1 MDFAKSYL
9 SVVCDDF
16 EQPEDILSWR
26 KLKKRNSEF
35 KNQGLIH
42 SLGGV
47 YDEAKRLGVLGMGDF
62 KLILNS
68 SYSETSLLVISENYD
83 SLYSEV
89 AWWFK
94 GFSFRN

>member
-1 MDFAKSYL
+1 
-9 SVVCDDF
+9 
-16 EQPEDILSWR
+16 LSWK
-26 KLKKRNSEF
+26 KLKKRNLEF

-47 YDEAKRLGVLGMGDF
+47 YDEAKRLCVLGMGDF
-62 KLILNS
+62 KLVLNS
-68 SYSETSLLVISENYD
+68 AYFEVKLVVSENSG
-83 SLYSEV
+83 SLYSEF